1 MPENT
6 KDNDTRPTRSTEPDL
21 DFRTR
26 LTASR
31 DVSEYKRANRSLHII
46 DGVTISGLLGRF
58 GFWRW
63 VHLSFS
69 GHALPAGCGGSHLRL
84 IGSRNCPASAQS
96 TRIRHQFPRNFLPKR
111 TIFYKRRSD
120 PRNTNVSVFVPR
132 ENPSYGKATDQSRPD
147 GAAACVSRVLLSISQ
162 ADTCQGNHFW
172 LVLA

>member
-1 MPENT
+1 MP
-6 KDNDTRPTRSTEPDL
+6 L
-21 DFRTR
+21 
-26 LTASR
+26 SR
-31 DVSEYKRANRSLHII
+31 KRSLRWSH
-46 DGVTISGLLGRF
+46 DLWPLGRF

-132 ENPSYGKATDQSRPD
+132 ENPPYGKATDQPSRWRCSLRKQGFAFYISGGYVPWKSFLACSRIMESSSSD
-147 GAAACVSRVLLSISQ
+147 SLGIPSILMSHGARSSP
-162 ADTCQGNHFW
+162 
-172 LVLA
+172 